1 MGSPFVSDIT
11 HHWNKWCQCWCL
23 CRALSGSWR
32 EKMHLKSQHIW
43 HFNSNHDI
51 RIIYGIIG
59 RCKTTLAS
67 IEWFKYRFPHVGY
80 FYNPLIC
87 GRLLWICVS
96 VIVTACTV
104 WLSGVWSMC
113 KSFTGQCEEQL
124 LALWLC
130 VLTAVCLGHVDLAG
144 RKRYGILHMQMMIW
158 GCVPME
164 EIISKVSPQ
173 QRSSSWDWLAPESCT

>member
-43 HFNSNHDI
+43 HLNSNHDI

-59 RCKTTLAS
+59 RCKTTLAT
-67 IEWFKYRFPHVGY
+67 IEWFKYLFPHVGY

-87 GRLLWICVS
+87 GWREI

-104 WLSGVWSMC
+104 VMAFWSLEHVKVIHWPMWRAAV
-113 KSFTGQCEEQL
+113 GPM
-124 LALWLC
+124 
-130 VLTAVCLGHVDLAG
+130 AVCADSRMFRACRPGWEDMGYYTCRWWFEVVFLWN
-144 RKRYGILHMQMMIW
+144 K
-158 GCVPME
+158 
-164 EIISKVSPQ
+164 
-173 QRSSSWDWLAPESCT
+173 